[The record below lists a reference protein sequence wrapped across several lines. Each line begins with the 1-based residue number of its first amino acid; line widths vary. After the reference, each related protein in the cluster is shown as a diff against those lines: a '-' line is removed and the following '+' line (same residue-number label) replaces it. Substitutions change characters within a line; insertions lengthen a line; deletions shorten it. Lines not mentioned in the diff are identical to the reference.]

1 MCVPSRGGGYW
12 GTWTGLYPSSWS
24 VCGVILPV
32 PAASTCSG
40 LIYGSVFPHAQ
51 GVVRKWGHFSSAH
64 PWQRTHRW
72 SHCCDRAE
80 DVAQYY
86 KFQWVY
92 EGYHWLRSLVGTD
105 LQHRLDLPF
114 YSRKQYQGNIKA
126 HQQLDALVL
135 AEQWRLSAKHYW
147 LLVVFYPQK

>member
-1 MCVPSRGGGYW
+1 MGAPGEHGQGFILLHEVCV
-12 GTWTGLYPSSWS
+12 GLYYLCQQLPRALVWS
-24 VCGVILPV
+24 MDQFFCVHKEWCRSEGT
-32 PAASTCSG
+32 S
-40 LIYGSVFPHAQ
+40 
-51 GVVRKWGHFSSAH
+51 SSAH
-64 PWQRTHRW
+64 AWQRTHRW